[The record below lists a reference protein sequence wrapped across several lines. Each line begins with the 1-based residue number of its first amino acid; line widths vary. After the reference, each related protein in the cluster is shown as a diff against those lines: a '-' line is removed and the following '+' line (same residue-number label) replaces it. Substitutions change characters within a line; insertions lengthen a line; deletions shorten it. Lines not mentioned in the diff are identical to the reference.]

1 LEDIIYHSLKDS
13 RTISHTKEHYQRF
26 KEFMVHVKDSFS
38 LITRL
43 DSDIVKFLANVQLS
57 EVVGLLELGDQ
68 FEDQRE

>member
-1 LEDIIYHSLKDS
+1 
-13 RTISHTKEHYQRF
+13 
-26 KEFMVHVKDSFS
+26 MVHVKDSFS